1 MTYEEKIGKQKFAA
15 LVADFFANRYI
26 DRGMRKWQGYYLSDH
41 TSALKKQAQTE
52 HLTYPP
58 LSLQDQAYIRM
69 ILLRAYAEGQSVT
82 IQLDLQTPDGQML
95 PPITGKV
102 GGVTDSDV
110 VHVGDQNISI
120 RMIRHID
127 LIPFPV

>member
-41 TSALKKQAQTE
+41 TAALKKQAQTK

-110 VHVGDQNISI
+110 VHVGNQNISI

>member
-15 LVADFFANRYI
+15 LVADFFTNRYI

-41 TSALKKQAQTE
+41 TAALNKQAQTE

>member
-15 LVADFFANRYI
+15 LVADFFANRYT

-41 TSALKKQAQTE
+41 TAALKKQAQTE

-82 IQLDLQTPDGQML
+82 IQIDLQTPDGQML

>member
-41 TSALKKQAQTE
+41 TAALKKQAQAE

-82 IQLDLQTPDGQML
+82 IQLNLQTPDGQML

>member
-1 MTYEEKIGKQKFAA
+1 MENNEQIFIMNHPLIQHKLSFLRDKNTGTKEFRE
-15 LVADFFANRYI
+15 LVSEIA
-26 DRGMRKWQGYYLSDH
+26 
-41 TSALKKQAQTE
+41 T
-52 HLTYPP
+52 
-58 LSLQDQAYIRM
+58 
-69 ILLRAYAEGQSVT
+69 
-82 IQLDLQTPDGQML
+82 ML